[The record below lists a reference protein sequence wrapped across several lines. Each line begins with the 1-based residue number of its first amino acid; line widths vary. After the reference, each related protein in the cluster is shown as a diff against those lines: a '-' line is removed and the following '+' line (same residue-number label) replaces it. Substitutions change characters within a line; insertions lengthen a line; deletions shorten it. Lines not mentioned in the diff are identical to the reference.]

1 MKKLVKKNL
10 PAMAILALAAVF
22 LLLGIAGGEAA
33 TVYRKAANVCM
44 ECIGL
49 G

>member
-1 MKKLVKKNL
+1 MKKMIRQNL
-10 PAMAILALAAVF
+10 PALAVLALAAVF
-22 LLLGIAGGEAA
+22 LLLGIAGGETG

>member
-1 MKKLVKKNL
+1 MKRLVKKNL
-10 PAMAILALAAVF
+10 PALAVLTVAAVF